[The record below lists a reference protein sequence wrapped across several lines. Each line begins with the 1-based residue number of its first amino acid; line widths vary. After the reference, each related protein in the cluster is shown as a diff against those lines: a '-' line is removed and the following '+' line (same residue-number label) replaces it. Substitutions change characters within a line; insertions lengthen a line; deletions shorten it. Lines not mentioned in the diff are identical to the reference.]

1 MRCGT
6 SGWSSAARRE
16 QSSASRTIP
25 TPPARR
31 RTPPPRA
38 AASGPRR
45 TARLKTKRKTS
56 CPRGN
61 AAVRRRPSGGA
72 PPPTAQKRSWPAP
85 PRGEGRPARLRRA
98 WSAAYQGR
106 VLLSARAQR
115 KIGGRYVETWRG
127 CHEAPRE
134 PSSYPPLA
142 LLIPRRV
149 AWRES
154 ALRGDALRAHSSRSQ
169 RKCGGV
175 ACMLACRDDPR

>member
-56 CPRGN
+56 CPQGN
-61 AAVRRRPSGGA
+61 AAVRRRSGGA